1 MFFTNTR
8 LEKLVDDI
16 FENNTS
22 RFSPMFNST
31 IVKRYYDLPTVSRD
45 ENSIEIKLTLP
56 GYEKEDIEIST
67 NENELLI
74 KTTENLS
81 DSLESFDRSFE
92 LMEDADISTASA
104 EMKAGILTIS
114 FNYKKAKKAKK
125 IKIN

>member
-1 MFFTNTR
+1 MFFTNPR

-16 FENNTS
+16 FENNSS

-45 ENSIEIKLTLP
+45 EDSIEIKLTLP
-56 GYEKEDIEIST
+56 GYEKEDLEIST

-81 DSLESFDRSFE
+81 DSLESFDRNFE
-92 LMEDADISTASA
+92 LMEDADISTAHA
-104 EMKAGILTIS
+104 EMKAGILTVS

>member
-56 GYEKEDIEIST
+56 GYEKEDLEIST

-81 DSLESFDRSFE
+81 DSLKSFDRNFE